1 MMMRPPMPI
10 PAAMVEPMAET
21 NWAQGTSIDVV
32 PASAPTVIAVA
43 VNARKWLVRCV
54 CVVVAVLMTMMW
66 ITAPAYGDNSDGG
79 STDTNSSSNDGS
91 SSDSSGNS
99 DSGVTITENITDTQ
113 NLLGS
118 HVSEVS
124 DAVANTERETGVHVH
139 LLYLPTFGT
148 KLAPQKWAKNVLES
162 MEPKPNT
169 VLLAVASND
178 GNLVVA
184 VSSNSDEWLK
194 SQDTVD
200 KLSEAAQQPLMEST
214 PNWAGSA
221 TAMMDQIVK
230 SQKTSTSSSSVRIG
244 IIVMAAVL
252 VVLVIVVV
260 LMVVIRVR
268 SGGRKPR
275 RASKEPLS
283 RRERKARK
291 QAREQARKELQG
303 DIQETPRRTRHSRK
317 HE

>member
-1 MMMRPPMPI
+1 M
-10 PAAMVEPMAET
+10 
-21 NWAQGTSIDVV
+21 
-32 PASAPTVIAVA
+32 
-43 VNARKWLVRCV
+43 WLVCCV
-54 CVVVAVLMTMMW
+54 FMVVAALLGSMW
-66 ITAPAYGDNSDGG
+66 ISGFAYGDNSDGATG
-79 STDTNSSSNDGS
+79 SGDSSS
-91 SSDSSGNS
+91 S
-99 DSGVTITENITDTQ
+99 DSGVTITENITDTE

-124 DAVANTERETGVHVH
+124 DAIANTEKEAGVHVH
-139 LLYLPTFGT
+139 LLYLSTFNS
-148 KLAPQKWAKNVLES
+148 KLTPQKWAKNVLES
-162 MEPKPNT
+162 MDPKPNT

-194 SQDTVD
+194 DQDTVD
-200 KLSEAAQQPLMEST
+200 KLSEAAQQPLMKST
-214 PNWAGSA
+214 PDWSGAA

-230 SQKTSTSSSSVRIG
+230 SQKTSTSSSSIKIG

-252 VVLVIVVV
+252 VVLIIVVV

-268 SGGRKPR
+268 SGNKKPR
-275 RASKEPLS
+275 RASAQPLS
-283 RRERKARK
+283 WQEKKARRKAK
-291 QAREQARKELQG
+291 KELQG